1 MCRIMFSVDG
11 ASSSKHF
18 LCSMSYLENGAT
30 HRSMFRL
37 MPPLHHDIDPSRS
50 QIVAYIM
57 ENTGWEIGRAL
68 AAFNSMRNPRSR
80 VLVFDKTHRVWK
92 GCDWMPPKDE
102 SSNQMIL
109 AEHRALERRV
119 IAMDAELRKATR
131 EIKRLSKQLANLKE
145 SVVDQDGDD
154 EDDETEE
161 EYLERRKMENDEL
174 NRDEENK
181 ERIEAAQKAACKGL
195 KKRDDPSSQLAA
207 NIAAAW
213 S

>member
-1 MCRIMFSVDG
+1 
-11 ASSSKHF
+11 
-18 LCSMSYLENGAT
+18 MSYLENGAT

-37 MPPLHHDIDPSRS
+37 MPPLHHDIDPNRS

-57 ENTGWEIGRAL
+57 ENTGWEVGRAV

-80 VLVFDKTHRVWK
+80 VLVFDKVHRVWK

-102 SSNQMIL
+102 SSHQMIL

-145 SVVDQDGDD
+145 SVVEDDD

-161 EYLERRKMENDEL
+161 EYLERRKMENVL
-174 NRDEENK
+174 LSHDEEEK
-181 ERIEAAQKAACKGL
+181 ERIREAQKAACEGL

>member
-1 MCRIMFSVDG
+1 MFLVAC

-18 LCSMSYLENGAT
+18 LFSMSYLENGAT

-50 QIVAYIM
+50 QVVAYIM

-92 GCDWMPPKDE
+92 GCDWLPPKDE
-102 SSNQMIL
+102 SSNQMVL

-145 SVVDQDGDD
+145 SVVDQDGDE

-181 ERIEAAQKAACKGL
+181 ERIEAAQKAACEGL

>member
-1 MCRIMFSVDG
+1 
-11 ASSSKHF
+11 
-18 LCSMSYLENGAT
+18 MSYLENGAT

-57 ENTGWEIGRAL
+57 DNTGWEIGRAV

-102 SSNQMIL
+102 SSHQMIL

-119 IAMDAELRKATR
+119 IAMDAEVRKATR

-145 SVVDQDGDD
+145 SVVDDDD
-154 EDDETEE
+154 EGDETEE

>member
-1 MCRIMFSVDG
+1 
-11 ASSSKHF
+11 
-18 LCSMSYLENGAT
+18 MSYLENGAT

-50 QIVAYIM
+50 QVVAYIM

-68 AAFNSMRNPRSR
+68 ASFNSMRNPRSR

-102 SSNQMIL
+102 SSNQMVL

-145 SVVDQDGDD
+145 SVVDQDGDE

-181 ERIEAAQKAACKGL
+181 ERIEAAQKEACKGL

>member
-1 MCRIMFSVDG
+1 
-11 ASSSKHF
+11 
-18 LCSMSYLENGAT
+18 MSYLENGAT

-57 ENTGWEIGRAL
+57 ENTGWEVGRAL

-102 SSNQMIL
+102 SSNQMVL

-145 SVVDQDGDD
+145 SVVEHDGDE

-181 ERIEAAQKAACKGL
+181 ERIEAAQKEACKGL

>member
-1 MCRIMFSVDG
+1 
-11 ASSSKHF
+11 
-18 LCSMSYLENGAT
+18 MSYLENGAT

-37 MPPLHHDIDPSRS
+37 MPPLHHDIDPNRS

-57 ENTGWEIGRAL
+57 ENTGWEVGRAV

-80 VLVFDKTHRVWK
+80 VLVFDKVHRVWK

-102 SSNQMIL
+102 SSHQMIL

-145 SVVDQDGDD
+145 SVVEDDD
-154 EDDETEE
+154 EDNETEE

-174 NRDEENK
+174 NHDEEEK
-181 ERIEAAQKAACKGL
+181 ERIRAAQKAACEGL

>member
-1 MCRIMFSVDG
+1 
-11 ASSSKHF
+11 
-18 LCSMSYLENGAT
+18 MSYLENGAT

-50 QIVAYIM
+50 QVVAYIM

-68 AAFNSMRNPRSR
+68 ASFNSMRNPRSR

-102 SSNQMIL
+102 SSHQMIL

-145 SVVDQDGDD
+145 SVVEHDD

-181 ERIEAAQKAACKGL
+181 ERIKAAQKAACKGL

>member
-1 MCRIMFSVDG
+1 MFLVAC

-18 LCSMSYLENGAT
+18 LFSMSYLENGAT

-50 QIVAYIM
+50 QVVAYIM
-57 ENTGWEIGRAL
+57 ENTGWEVGRAV

-92 GCDWMPPKDE
+92 GCDWLPPKDE
-102 SSNQMIL
+102 SSNQMVL

-145 SVVDQDGDD
+145 SVVDQDGDE

-181 ERIEAAQKAACKGL
+181 ERIEAAQKAACEGL

>member
-1 MCRIMFSVDG
+1 
-11 ASSSKHF
+11 
-18 LCSMSYLENGAT
+18 MSYLENGAT

-181 ERIEAAQKAACKGL
+181 ERIEAAQKEACKGL

>member
-1 MCRIMFSVDG
+1 
-11 ASSSKHF
+11 
-18 LCSMSYLENGAT
+18 MSYLENGAT

-102 SSNQMIL
+102 SSNQMVL

-181 ERIEAAQKAACKGL
+181 ERIEAAQKAACEGL

>member
-1 MCRIMFSVDG
+1 MFLVAC

-18 LCSMSYLENGAT
+18 LFSMSYLENGAT

-50 QIVAYIM
+50 QVVAYIM

-68 AAFNSMRNPRSR
+68 ASFNSMRNPRSR

-92 GCDWMPPKDE
+92 GCDWLPPKDE
-102 SSNQMIL
+102 SSNQMVL

-145 SVVDQDGDD
+145 SVVEHDGDD

>member
-1 MCRIMFSVDG
+1 
-11 ASSSKHF
+11 
-18 LCSMSYLENGAT
+18 MSYLENGAT

-57 ENTGWEIGRAL
+57 DNTGWEIGRAV

-102 SSNQMIL
+102 SSHQMIL

-145 SVVDQDGDD
+145 SVVDDDD
-154 EDDETEE
+154 EGDETEE

-181 ERIEAAQKAACKGL
+181 ERIEAAQKAACEGL

>member
-1 MCRIMFSVDG
+1 
-11 ASSSKHF
+11 
-18 LCSMSYLENGAT
+18 MSYLENGAT

-57 ENTGWEIGRAL
+57 DNTGWEIGRAV

-102 SSNQMIL
+102 SSHQMIL

-145 SVVDQDGDD
+145 SVVDDDD
-154 EDDETEE
+154 EGDETEE

>member
-1 MCRIMFSVDG
+1 
-11 ASSSKHF
+11 
-18 LCSMSYLENGAT
+18 
-30 HRSMFRL
+30 MFRL

-50 QIVAYIM
+50 QVVAYIM

-68 AAFNSMRNPRSR
+68 ASFNSMRNPRSR

-92 GCDWMPPKDE
+92 GCDWLPPKDE
-102 SSNQMIL
+102 SSNQMVL

-145 SVVDQDGDD
+145 SVVEHDD

-181 ERIEAAQKAACKGL
+181 ERIEAAQKAARKGL

>member
-1 MCRIMFSVDG
+1 
-11 ASSSKHF
+11 
-18 LCSMSYLENGAT
+18 
-30 HRSMFRL
+30 MFRL

-50 QIVAYIM
+50 QVVAYIM
-57 ENTGWEIGRAL
+57 ENTGWEVGRAL
-68 AAFNSMRNPRSR
+68 ASFNSMRNPRSR

-92 GCDWMPPKDE
+92 GCDWLPPKDE
-102 SSNQMIL
+102 SSNQMVL

-145 SVVDQDGDD
+145 SVVEHDGDD

>member
-1 MCRIMFSVDG
+1 
-11 ASSSKHF
+11 
-18 LCSMSYLENGAT
+18 
-30 HRSMFRL
+30 MFRL

-57 ENTGWEIGRAL
+57 DNTGWEIGRAV

-102 SSNQMIL
+102 SSHQMIL

-145 SVVDQDGDD
+145 SVVDDDD
-154 EDDETEE
+154 EGDETEE

>member
-1 MCRIMFSVDG
+1 
-11 ASSSKHF
+11 
-18 LCSMSYLENGAT
+18 
-30 HRSMFRL
+30 MFRL

-57 ENTGWEIGRAL
+57 DNTGWEVGRAL

-102 SSNQMIL
+102 SSHQMIL

-145 SVVDQDGDD
+145 SVVEHDGDD

-161 EYLERRKMENDEL
+161 EYLERRKIENDEL

-213 S
+213 R

>member
-1 MCRIMFSVDG
+1 MCRIMFLVAC

-18 LCSMSYLENGAT
+18 LFSMSYLENGAT

-37 MPPLHHDIDPSRS
+37 MPPLHHDIDPIRS
-50 QIVAYIM
+50 QVVAYIM
-57 ENTGWEIGRAL
+57 ENTGWEVGRAL
-68 AAFNSMRNPRSR
+68 ASFNSMRNPRSR

-92 GCDWMPPKDE
+92 GCDWLPPKDE
-102 SSNQMIL
+102 SSNQMVL

-145 SVVDQDGDD
+145 SVVEHDDD
-154 EDDETEE
+154 EEEDETEE

>member
-1 MCRIMFSVDG
+1 
-11 ASSSKHF
+11 
-18 LCSMSYLENGAT
+18 MSYLENGAT

-57 ENTGWEIGRAL
+57 ENTGWEVGRAV

-80 VLVFDKTHRVWK
+80 VLVFDKVHRVWK

-102 SSNQMIL
+102 SSHQMIL

-145 SVVDQDGDD
+145 SVVEDGD

-174 NRDEENK
+174 SRDEEEK
-181 ERIEAAQKAACKGL
+181 ERIRAAQKAACEGL

>member
-1 MCRIMFSVDG
+1 
-11 ASSSKHF
+11 
-18 LCSMSYLENGAT
+18 MSYLENGAT

-92 GCDWMPPKDE
+92 GCDWLPPKDQ
-102 SSNQMIL
+102 SSNQMVL

-145 SVVDQDGDD
+145 SVVEHDD

>member
-1 MCRIMFSVDG
+1 
-11 ASSSKHF
+11 
-18 LCSMSYLENGAT
+18 
-30 HRSMFRL
+30 MFRL

-57 ENTGWEIGRAL
+57 DNTGWEIGRAV

-102 SSNQMIL
+102 SSHQMIL

-145 SVVDQDGDD
+145 SVVDDDD
-154 EDDETEE
+154 ECDETEE

>member
-1 MCRIMFSVDG
+1 MCRIMFLVAC

-18 LCSMSYLENGAT
+18 LFSMSYLENGAT

-50 QIVAYIM
+50 QVVAYIM
-57 ENTGWEIGRAL
+57 ENTGWEVGRAL
-68 AAFNSMRNPRSR
+68 ASFNSMRNPRSR

-92 GCDWMPPKDE
+92 GCDWLPPKDE
-102 SSNQMIL
+102 SSNQMVL

-145 SVVDQDGDD
+145 SVVEHDD
-154 EDDETEE
+154 EEDETEE

-174 NRDEENK
+174 SRDEENK
-181 ERIEAAQKAACKGL
+181 ERIEAAQKEACKGL

>member
-1 MCRIMFSVDG
+1 
-11 ASSSKHF
+11 
-18 LCSMSYLENGAT
+18 MSYLENGAT

-37 MPPLHHDIDPSRS
+37 MPPLHHDIDPNRS

-57 ENTGWEIGRAL
+57 ENTGWEVGRAV

-80 VLVFDKTHRVWK
+80 VLVFDKVHRVWK

-102 SSNQMIL
+102 SSHQMIL

-145 SVVDQDGDD
+145 SVVEDGD

-161 EYLERRKMENDEL
+161 EYLERRKMENDDL
-174 NRDEENK
+174 NRDEEEK
-181 ERIEAAQKAACKGL
+181 ERIRAAQKAACEGL